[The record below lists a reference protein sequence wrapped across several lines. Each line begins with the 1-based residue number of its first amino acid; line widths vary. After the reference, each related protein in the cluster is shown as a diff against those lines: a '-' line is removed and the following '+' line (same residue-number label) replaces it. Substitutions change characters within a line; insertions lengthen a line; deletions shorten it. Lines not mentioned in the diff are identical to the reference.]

1 MPAECQGP
9 VSCPWGRKEWAG
21 REEGKCCPPPC
32 VAFRQAL
39 SGACIAS
46 NQAFAY
52 KHISGQCAEEM
63 LRGED
68 GGQGGAVNLAAQCKG
83 FPAILLKANSV
94 HLLPI
99 ASSHRII
106 EIRRRPVAFLS
117 LLLLSRPGISHVAL
131 QLRPQFI
138 HRTIARKTCRCHAQH
153 KIGHGRIGGWLC
165 LAHTHTHTRVV
176 YRCISYPKHAPPHC
190 TRTSGIGRST
200 GPRRGERGGGEG
212 ETRLRACP
220 SGSSRAPVPAT
231 ATAPAP
237 DHGTSSSALWTERPS
252 TYPRDLVSSP
262 RLASRRGRSAACILI
277 AMLRPSP
284 ARADRQSGSQHWTDT
299 SWSWPW
305 PQRPPLS
312 PGSATRVRTTTGW
325 CWCWCWC

>member
-1 MPAECQGP
+1 M
-9 VSCPWGRKEWAG
+9 GRKG
-21 REEGKCCPPPC
+21 RRQMLSSSVCRIPPSTVRSLHCIKPGFCLQAYFRTVRRGDAPGGRRGSGKCRQPCSTMQGSPPPTVPSC
-32 VAFRQAL
+32 L
-39 SGACIAS
+39 
-46 NQAFAY
+46 
-52 KHISGQCAEEM
+52 GQT
-63 LRGED
+63 RSIFS
-68 GGQGGAVNLAAQCKG
+68 Q
-83 FPAILLKANSV
+83 
-94 HLLPI
+94 
-99 ASSHRII
+99 SHPRI
-106 EIRRRPVAFLS
+106 ESWPVAFLS

-176 YRCISYPKHAPPHC
+176 YRCISYPKHAPPPLY
-190 TRTSGIGRST
+190 TGIGHRPEH
-200 GPRRGERGGGEG
+200 GAKEGREGGRGG

-237 DHGTSSSALWTERPS
+237 DHGTSSSALWTERLS

-277 AMLRPSP
+277 AVLRPSP

-325 CWCWCWC
+325 CWCWCWCR